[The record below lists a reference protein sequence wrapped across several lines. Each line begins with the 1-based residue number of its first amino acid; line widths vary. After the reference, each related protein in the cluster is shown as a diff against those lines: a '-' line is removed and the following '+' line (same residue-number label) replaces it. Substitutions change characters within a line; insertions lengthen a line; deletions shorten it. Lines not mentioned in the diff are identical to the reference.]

1 MKPTLFA
8 FSPTLIDNVFIMF
21 FRGSFKIPFDHV
33 KMIFTS
39 SHLYQLC
46 IICIDLLRIVIFQF
60 INFKEIFTL
69 MDYFHP
75 ERFYLTFSYSL
86 FFTYRILLFNCF
98 LALYI
103 CKVEHFIFVTT
114 KVMFCI
120 SHENIEPRLLTAK

>member
-60 INFKEIFTL
+60 INYKEIFTF

-75 ERFYLTFSYSL
+75 ERFLSYLFL
-86 FFTYRILLFNCF
+86 FFLLHIQDFTIQLF
-98 LALYI
+98 S
-103 CKVEHFIFVTT
+103 
-114 KVMFCI
+114 CI
-120 SHENIEPRLLTAK
+120 IYM